1 MIIDIT
7 NGGVSGVAYWKAERF
22 LVKWQ
27 TNGTEVRFSYTEG
40 GETIEVARYTPDA
53 NGEVL
58 IDVTDFVRAYPERNI
73 LKFQTGQTVRTV
85 YFNVAGRINPAG
97 VLIPRH
103 ALLEADDPA
112 LIVPP
117 QKMLLNVQDSTFV
130 MAEFY
135 APRANE
141 WDVDGFAQ
149 WDNTMRNLTNFNT
162 AGFTLKSDNAS
173 EDFRPEL
180 ADTCK
185 PLALVEWESFTGAT
199 RRHVFYI
206 VKQTNETDDTIS
218 LENVQNEY
226 TELKGETDGFTLRL
240 EDLTRYDF
248 WYYSD
253 MIISSDVRVS
263 IDGGATFYRVQVTDK
278 KYTIP
283 DTDAGRLSTL
293 EIAIKFR
300 KYDTI

>member
-27 TNGTEVRFSYTEG
+27 TNGTEVLFRYSEG

-58 IDVTDFVRAYPERNI
+58 IDVTDFVRAYPERTI
-73 LKFQTGQTVRTV
+73 LEFQTGQTGRYVS
-85 YFNVAGRINPAG
+85 FNVAGRINPAG

-103 ALLEADDPA
+103 ALLDAQEPA
-112 LIVPP
+112 LIAPP
-117 QKMLLNVQDSTFV
+117 QKMLLDVQDSAFV

-135 APRANE
+135 AQRADE
-141 WDVDGFAQ
+141 WDANGFAQ
-149 WDNTMRNLTNFNT
+149 WENDRRNLTNFNT
-162 AGFTLKSDNAS
+162 AGFTLTDGSVS

-185 PLALVEWESFTGAT
+185 PLALVEWQSFTGAT

-206 VKQTNETDDTIS
+206 VKQTNETDETIS

-253 MIISSDVRVS
+253 MIISSNVRVS

-278 KYTIP
+278 KYNVPETNE
-283 DTDAGRLSTL
+283 GRLSTL